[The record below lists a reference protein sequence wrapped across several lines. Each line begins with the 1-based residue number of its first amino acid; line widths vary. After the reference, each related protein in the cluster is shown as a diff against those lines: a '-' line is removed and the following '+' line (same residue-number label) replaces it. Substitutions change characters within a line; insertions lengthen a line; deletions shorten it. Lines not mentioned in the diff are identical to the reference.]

1 MVNSLSRKDEIS
13 QTRSQGL
20 PNIQNGGK
28 RQRPLGHFFTCILF
42 SSLLHFFQDQI
53 WLPCVYHIWK
63 SVVKTRIMC
72 VTWPNTPR
80 FRRILQR
87 LPGSSSMSSIL
98 NVSQRPREWGCR
110 FLFFQSGR
118 RSALLFSGVLVV
130 EWFDPERIFNWS
142 FVWLRTFNEWE
153 KGSISLGFTAK
164 FLRIKIFGKKME
176 IGITCLLATVQVIE
190 RYQVVVILKVSQSS
204 LFSKIMIR
212 DTL

>member
-1 MVNSLSRKDEIS
+1 MKFLKLVPRVFPIFKMAESDKDPWAIFSRA
-13 QTRSQGL
+13 
-20 PNIQNGGK
+20 
-28 RQRPLGHFFTCILF
+28 FY
-42 SSLLHFFQDQI
+42 SLLCYTFSRIKYGCRVYTTFEKVLWRRESCVSRDQI
-53 WLPCVYHIWK
+53 HHDSW
-63 SVVKTRIMC
+63 S
-72 VTWPNTPR
+72 
-80 FRRILQR
+80 ILQR

-153 KGSISLGFTAK
+153 KGNISLGFTAK